1 VTSLSPVSQTP
12 APRSGDRRVRR
23 RIQRR
28 DAILAMTA
36 KVIAERG
43 YTNTNLE
50 EIADRLDL
58 AKPSLYHY
66 FDSKESLVYETL
78 KACALAV
85 STSLQ
90 QIADRDDPPVVRLRE
105 LISFQIRMITVEAPE
120 ACRLFLYPIDWPASL
135 SEAVGAWRAQHDDI
149 FRRVI
154 KEGIDAGELQV
165 ADAGVSRLCLQGAL
179 GFIPQWL
186 HLQPPPNSA
195 MEPAD
200 AEAHARDVVTDTLMR
215 LFLA

>member
-1 VTSLSPVSQTP
+1 M
-12 APRSGDRRVRR
+12 
-23 RIQRR
+23 QRR

-66 FDSKESLVYETL
+66 FDSKESLVFETL
-78 KACALAV
+78 KACASAV
-85 STSLQ
+85 SMSLQ
-90 QIADRDDPPVVRLRE
+90 EIADRDDPPVERLRE

-120 ACRLFLYPIDWPASL
+120 ACRLFLYPIDWPVAL
-135 SEAVGAWRAQHDDI
+135 SEAVGIWRAEHDDI

-154 KEGIDAGELQV
+154 KEGVDAGQIQV
-165 ADAGVSRLCLQGAL
+165 ADPGVSRLCLQGAL

-186 HLQPPPNSA
+186 HLQVPPDGD
-195 MEPAD
+195 MEPAA
-200 AEAHARDVVTDTLMR
+200 AEAHAREVVTSTLMR
-215 LFLA
+215 LFLT